1 MGGRTSIKVVLPS
14 VLSATKSP
22 KIIDW
27 LAQENL
33 YAETESGMLDPYLL
47 LEKKIFNEANEY
59 HAKVKNGSDAM
70 IAYREML
77 YGESRND
84 QNAKDALNDALK
96 KYCKLDT
103 LAMLIIWEHWQ
114 DMIKTQNLTTRANL
128 IDGLVS

>member
-14 VLSATKSP
+14 VLKSTQSTK
-22 KIIDW
+22 ITQW
-27 LAQENL
+27 LQEEGL
-33 YAETESGMLDPYLL
+33 YEQKESGITDPYML
-47 LEKKIFNEANEY
+47 LEKKIIDESTGH

-84 QNAKDALNDALK
+84 QKAKDAFNDALK

-114 DMIKTQNLTTRANL
+114 DLTQAKKMTTRMDL
-128 IDGLVS
+128 IDGLE